1 VPPARPAGRGRRRA
15 EAIPGA
21 GASVVHRSPL
31 GFIID
36 GAGRSF
42 AQDVITGANTN
53 YNPEVERRAG
63 VSGTGATARFLA
75 GFPARPAWASPWSP
89 DPAVAPAVLPRAE
102 KPAAIAPGR
111 RIDPRWTAPVGCCAD
126 RPALK
131 PHQEIPMARVR
142 SIPPSELPSDLA
154 DVYERFAGGYGPFR
168 NQVAVFAHVSAALRH
183 LMLRRTGCG
192 PGRCAAARRAGH
204 RP

>member
-1 VPPARPAGRGRRRA
+1 MRAARARPAGRGRRRA

-21 GASVVHRSPL
+21 GAIAVHRSPVE
-31 GFIID
+31 FVID

-42 AQDVITGANTN
+42 AQDVITGANN

-89 DPAVAPAVLPRAE
+89 ARRWRPPSRR
-102 KPAAIAPGR
+102 GR
-111 RIDPRWTAPVGCCAD
+111 RIPRRLRPGGASAHPGNPPGGCSSD
-126 RPALK
+126 RPA
-131 PHQEIPMARVR
+131 PEPPQEIPMARVR
-142 SIPPSELPSDLA
+142 SIPSAELPSDLA

-168 NQVAVFAHVSAALRH
+168 N
-183 LMLRRTGCG
+183 
-192 PGRCAAARRAGH
+192 
-204 RP
+204 